1 MVGISFGS
9 FQSIL
14 NDSLSM
20 YQIAA
25 KLVQSALSV
34 LEFLAENTHFTH
46 KT

>member
-1 MVGISFGS
+1 MIGISFGS

-20 YQIAA
+20 YQTAD

-34 LEFLAENTHFTH
+34 LEFLAKNTHFTH
-46 KT
+46 QT

>member
-1 MVGISFGS
+1 MLGISFEL

-34 LEFLAENTHFTH
+34 LEFLTKNTHFTH
-46 KT
+46 